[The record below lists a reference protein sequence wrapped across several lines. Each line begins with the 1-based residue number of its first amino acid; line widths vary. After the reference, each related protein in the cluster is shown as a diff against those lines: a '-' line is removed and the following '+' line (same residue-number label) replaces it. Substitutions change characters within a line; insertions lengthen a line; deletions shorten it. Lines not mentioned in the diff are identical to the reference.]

1 MKNSFLGKKKKMS
14 ADTSLQITS
23 MADIFMIL
31 LVFLLKSYAS
41 GSIEITPS
49 PGIQL
54 PTGKTED
61 VTNDALKI
69 EIAEGSVLVESK
81 PVAEIEK
88 FAFKNSDLLEN
99 GVSKALS
106 KALEIARKRQG
117 LISQAN
123 ADVKADA
130 RVIVLAD
137 QRAPYATIKTVLA
150 SAAVNGYT
158 DFKLA
163 VINENQ

>member
-1 MKNSFLGKKKKMS
+1 MKGSFLGKKKKMS

-54 PTGKTED
+54 PSAKTED

-69 EIAEGSVLVESK
+69 EISEGSVLVESK
-81 PVAEIEK
+81 PVAEIDK
-88 FAFKNSDLLEN
+88 FLFKSSDLLDS
-99 GVSKALS
+99 GASRSLS
-106 KALEIARKRQG
+106 KALEIERKRQS
-117 LISQAN
+117 LISTAN
-123 ADVKADA
+123 SDVKTDA

-137 QRAPYATIKTVLA
+137 QRAPYATIKAVLA